1 MYKEILFEGKLVKLQ
16 FWDLSGQYAGSKE
29 VTSNFFRGAS
39 GVMICFSLIDNKSLS
54 HVTGWRQR
62 SSSLLPDNTPC
73 VLVGTKCDLGSMPD
87 ENWSFLCE
95 SENFDTWFQ
104 TSAKSGVGVKESF
117 EGLVKMMLDREEEN
131 REMDGKKGD
140 LLGDLNGQRE
150 RSRPC
155 GC

>member
-1 MYKEILFEGKLVKLQ
+1 MAPKKFE
-16 FWDLSGQYAGSKE
+16 FASRQYP
-29 VTSNFFRGAS
+29 V
-39 GVMICFSLIDNKSLS
+39 C
-54 HVTGWRQR
+54 H
-62 SSSLLPDNTPC
+62 
-73 VLVGTKCDLGSMPD
+73 VGTKCDLASMPD
-87 ENWSFLCE
+87 ESWSFLCE

-117 EGLVKMMLDREEEN
+117 EGLVKMMLDRKEEN